1 MIIMIIIIIMINIT
15 SLIIT
20 VCGNFTLNVM
30 IVVNKT
36 LCLVMIITWIDPNID
51 ILFK

>member
-1 MIIMIIIIIMINIT
+1 MIVMIIIIMINIA
-15 SLIIT
+15 SIIIT
-20 VCGNFTLNVM
+20 VCGNIALNVM